1 MSMDIWVPDA
11 PRTKQRVECWY
22 CDGIGKDPMDRQY
35 TCSLCDGEKTIEK
48 EISDAPEYNLSNSN
62 GAMIMDLLGFD
73 TEDNYAWTIPVEQL
87 PEVRRRII
95 WLLNNPEALARG
107 ERAPSDT
114 QAVRRERYKDPE
126 TGLDAIRTER
136 GPRMIDFGIDVEY
149 IKRRLNNML
158 EVVMWAQERGLEV
171 VVG

>member
-22 CDGIGKDPMDRQY
+22 CDGTGKDPMDRQY
-35 TCSLCDGEKTIEK
+35 SCSLCDGEKTIEK
-48 EISDAPEYNLSNSN
+48 HVSEAPEYNLSNSN
-62 GAMIMDLLGFD
+62 ARMLMDLLGFD
-73 TEDNYAWTIPVEQL
+73 IDNEAWTISIEQL
-87 PEVRRRII
+87 PDIRRRIM

-126 TGLDAIRTER
+126 TGLDAIRSVA
-136 GPRMIDFGIDVEY
+136 GPRMIDLGIDVDY

-158 EVVMWAQERGLEV
+158 EVIIWAQERGLEV

>member
-11 PRTKQRVECWY
+11 PGTKVDVECWY
-22 CDGIGKDPMDRQY
+22 CEGEGSDDGWKCP
-35 TCSLCDGEKTIEK
+35 LCDGTKTIK
-48 EISDAPEYNLSNSN
+48 QHVSDAPEYNLSNAN
-62 GAMIMDLLGFD
+62 GTMLMGLLGFD
-73 TEDNYAWTIPVEQL
+73 TKDTYAWTIPPAQL
-87 PEVRRRII
+87 PEIRRRII
-95 WLLNNPEALARG
+95 WLLNNPDALARG

-114 QAVRRERYKDPE
+114 QSIRRERYKDPAS
-126 TGLDAIRTER
+126 GLDGIRSVA

-158 EVVMWAQERGLEV
+158 EVVVWAQERGLEV